1 MWPFAF
7 YLQVYYIGL
16 PPIKG
21 EPMGI
26 SVRAS
31 LVYGID
37 LGDPEHDEWNFKP
50 NEDGDIPDPYEDNE
64 DFEWDDL
71 IAEFGAQKI
80 TTEAYGYGF
89 AGTALSVG
97 PIQNVWCS
105 CEEVKVNMNVEP
117 EGADTLR
124 EFVKFLDSKG
134 LVLQEEYREPK
145 WMLLSSYSY

>member
-1 MWPFAF
+1 
-7 YLQVYYIGL
+7 
-16 PPIKG
+16 
-21 EPMGI
+21 MGI

-37 LGDPEHDEWNFKP
+37 LGDPEQDEWHFKP
-50 NEDGDIPDPYEDNE
+50 DENGEIPDPYEDDENF
-64 DFEWDDL
+64 DWDDL
-71 IAEFGAQKI
+71 IGEFGVPAENF
-80 TTEAYGYGF
+80 TTESYGWEL

-134 LVLQEEYREPK
+134 LVLQEEYRDPK
-145 WMLLSSYSY
+145 WMLLSAYSR